1 MAKNPGFKT
10 SSSSPGMRLAMNTDY
25 YFRENLFIGA
35 LQDGKTIDQA
45 ATLARNAYLD
55 YGKLPAW
62 SKEGW
67 FRGALYFSFMYRTS
81 IETAKALANPK
92 AAANLAR
99 LARGH
104 VAMTKATGS
113 YYFTG
118 DQALESMFVTS
129 QGGDGEYDAVNLYYR
144 DPWVSNMITQ
154 AEAITF
160 LTQAASGDPEAAIG
174 RSIEGIL
181 DYMYMPAIDV
191 IRDLDPDYK
200 KGVPPKTMYRILLAQ
215 QIAGNIPEIF
225 PNIIPDDSVFDVT
238 QANIP
243 QGASYYI
250 DRYDLEVRPPSAM
263 VPGSP
268 TYDGYQYRFQTKEGY
283 NNFYLDSLFLATI
296 GAKRLA
302 DDVTAVM
309 IQSGYLPEG
318 AEFGYLENGS
328 PILYLMGRQSP
339 MRLPKE
345 WEMYDRQMR
354 AQQQR
359 LRELKKTY
367 GEPRDTKAGDQK

>member
-1 MAKNPGFKT
+1 
-10 SSSSPGMRLAMNTDY
+10 
-25 YFRENLFIGA
+25 
-35 LQDGKTIDQA
+35 
-45 ATLARNAYLD
+45 
-55 YGKLPAW
+55 
-62 SKEGW
+62 
-67 FRGALYFSFMYRTS
+67 
-81 IETAKALANPK
+81 
-92 AAANLAR
+92 
-99 LARGH
+99 
-104 VAMTKATGS
+104 
-113 YYFTG
+113 
-118 DQALESMFVTS
+118 
-129 QGGDGEYDAVNLYYR
+129 
-144 DPWVSNMITQ
+144 
-154 AEAITF
+154 
-160 LTQAASGDPEAAIG
+160 
-174 RSIEGIL
+174 
-181 DYMYMPAIDV
+181 MPAIDV

-215 QIAGNIPEIF
+215 QMAGNIPEIF
-225 PNIIPDDSVFDVT
+225 PNIIADDSVFDVT

-309 IQSGYLPEG
+309 IQSGYLPDG

-328 PILYLMGRQSP
+328 PVLYLMGRQSP